1 MPANTFDIRHSIR
14 IAGAFIA
21 WVIGSGFATGQEM
34 LRFYASFGLCGY
46 GAVAV
51 NLVGFLGMAYLLM
64 RTGFEH
70 KKERAF
76 NHFQFF
82 CGQNLGLVYT
92 WLIIATLILLMPVLV
107 AGAGATLYEYYC
119 VPQPL
124 GSAVMTALLLA
135 AYLMGF
141 ERLIQVISSIG
152 PVIIVFSLAIG
163 CGAIAVDYGQFSRIG
178 EYESAL
184 APYQAAPN
192 WFLSAVLHLS
202 LNFFPPS
209 MYFTRLGVFSASS
222 KQELRA
228 GAFLGAFVVI
238 LCIAVMTTAILLNGS
253 AAAGLDVPVLYLAQ
267 KLHPLLGTAFSIT
280 LLLGIFSSSS
290 VMMWSICSRVTRWG
304 KKGNVAFAFA
314 VALFTYVVSLFSF
327 GRLVAVLYPAI
338 GYAGLLF
345 IASVVYKSFR
355 K

>member
-1 MPANTFDIRHSIR
+1 MPASTLNIRNSIR
-14 IAGAFIA
+14 IAGSFIA

-34 LRFYASFGLCGY
+34 LRFYASFGLYGY

-51 NLVGFLGMAYLLM
+51 LVGFLGMAYLLM

-70 KKERAF
+70 KKEPGF

-82 CGQNLGLVYT
+82 CGQRLGLVYT

-107 AGAGATLYEYYC
+107 AGAGPVLVAGAGATLYEYYR

-124 GSAVMTALLLA
+124 GSAVMTGLLLA

-163 CGAIAVDYGQFSRIG
+163 CGAIAADYGQFSQI
-178 EYESAL
+178 ESYESAL

-209 MYFTRLGVFSASS
+209 MYFTRLGVSAAS

-238 LCIAVMTTAILLNGS
+238 LCIAVMTTAILLNGN
-253 AAAGLDVPVLYLAQ
+253 AAAGLDIPVLYLAQ
-267 KLHPLLGTAFSIT
+267 KLHPLLGAAFSIT

-290 VMMWSICSRVTRWG
+290 VMMWSICSRVTCWG
-304 KKGNVAFAFA
+304 KQGNVAFAVA
-314 VALFTYVVSLFSF
+314 VALFTYVCLPTSSASF
-327 GRLVAVLYPAI
+327 PSAA
-338 GYAGLLF
+338 
-345 IASVVYKSFR
+345 
-355 K
+355 

>member
-1 MPANTFDIRHSIR
+1 
-14 IAGAFIA
+14 
-21 WVIGSGFATGQEM
+21 
-34 LRFYASFGLCGY
+34 
-46 GAVAV
+46 
-51 NLVGFLGMAYLLM
+51 
-64 RTGFEH
+64 
-70 KKERAF
+70 
-76 NHFQFF
+76 
-82 CGQNLGLVYT
+82 
-92 WLIIATLILLMPVLV
+92 
-107 AGAGATLYEYYC
+107 
-119 VPQPL
+119 
-124 GSAVMTALLLA
+124 
-135 AYLMGF
+135 
-141 ERLIQVISSIG
+141 
-152 PVIIVFSLAIG
+152 
-163 CGAIAVDYGQFSRIG
+163 
-178 EYESAL
+178 
-184 APYQAAPN
+184 
-192 WFLSAVLHLS
+192 
-202 LNFFPPS
+202 
-209 MYFTRLGVFSASS
+209 MYFTRLGVSASS

-304 KKGNVAFAFA
+304 KKGNVAFAVA

>member
-70 KKERAF
+70 KKESAF

-107 AGAGATLYEYYC
+107 AGAGATLYEYYR

-209 MYFTRLGVFSASS
+209 MYFIRLGISASS

-304 KKGNVAFAFA
+304 KKGNVAFAVA

-345 IASVVYKSFR
+345 IARVVYKSFR

>member
-1 MPANTFDIRHSIR
+1 MPASTFDIRNSIR

-34 LRFYASFGLCGY
+34 LRFYASFGLYGY

-70 KKERAF
+70 KKEPGF
-76 NHFQFF
+76 NHFPFF
-82 CGQNLGLVYT
+82 CGQRLGLVYT

-107 AGAGATLYEYYC
+107 AGAGATLYEYYR

-124 GSAVMTALLLA
+124 GSAVMT
-135 AYLMGF
+135 
-141 ERLIQVISSIG
+141 
-152 PVIIVFSLAIG
+152 
-163 CGAIAVDYGQFSRIG
+163 
-178 EYESAL
+178 
-184 APYQAAPN
+184 
-192 WFLSAVLHLS
+192 
-202 LNFFPPS
+202 
-209 MYFTRLGVFSASS
+209 
-222 KQELRA
+222 
-228 GAFLGAFVVI
+228 
-238 LCIAVMTTAILLNGS
+238 TAILLNGN
-253 AAAGLDVPVLYLAQ
+253 AAAGLDIPVLYLAQ
-267 KLHPLLGTAFSIT
+267 KLHPLLGAAFSIT

-290 VMMWSICSRVTRWG
+290 VMMWSICSRVTCWG
-304 KKGNVAFAFA
+304 KQGNVAFAVA

-345 IASVVYKSFR
+345 IACVVYKNF
-355 K
+355 KT

>member
-1 MPANTFDIRHSIR
+1 MPASTLNIRNSIR
-14 IAGAFIA
+14 IAGSFIA

-34 LRFYASFGLCGY
+34 LRFYASFGLYGY

-51 NLVGFLGMAYLLM
+51 NLIGFLGMAYLLM

-70 KKERAF
+70 KKEPGF

-82 CGQNLGLVYT
+82 CGQRLGLVYT

-107 AGAGATLYEYYC
+107 AGAGATLYEYYR

-124 GSAVMTALLLA
+124 GSAVMTGLLLA

-163 CGAIAVDYGQFSRIG
+163 CGAIAADYGQFSQI
-178 EYESAL
+178 ESYESAL

-209 MYFTRLGVFSASS
+209 MYFTRLGVSAAS

-228 GAFLGAFVVI
+228 GAFLGAFVLII
-238 LCIAVMTTAILLNGS
+238 LAHNLFGFGIGYFVTGKLGLGQRQRHSVTLEVGMQNDALAISLVSVFFAPAVAIPAAIGAAIHQVTGS
-253 AAAGLDVPVLYLAQ
+253 ILAGIFARKMDAIEARKAAAAEAVPA
-267 KLHPLLGTAFSIT
+267 
-280 LLLGIFSSSS
+280 
-290 VMMWSICSRVTRWG
+290 
-304 KKGNVAFAFA
+304 
-314 VALFTYVVSLFSF
+314 
-327 GRLVAVLYPAI
+327 PAHH
-338 GYAGLLF
+338 
-345 IASVVYKSFR
+345 
-355 K
+355 

>member
-70 KKERAF
+70 KKESAF

-107 AGAGATLYEYYC
+107 AGAGATLYEYYR

-209 MYFTRLGVFSASS
+209 MYFT
-222 KQELRA
+222 
-228 GAFLGAFVVI
+228 
-238 LCIAVMTTAILLNGS
+238 
-253 AAAGLDVPVLYLAQ
+253 
-267 KLHPLLGTAFSIT
+267 

-290 VMMWSICSRVTRWG
+290 VMMWSICSRVTCWG
-304 KKGNVAFAFA
+304 KKGNVAFAVA

-345 IASVVYKSFR
+345 IASVVYKSF
-355 K
+355 KK

>member
-34 LRFYASFGLCGY
+34 LRFYASFGLYGY

-107 AGAGATLYEYYC
+107 AGAGATLYEYYR

-192 WFLSAVLHLS
+192 WFLSAD
-202 LNFFPPS
+202 
-209 MYFTRLGVFSASS
+209 
-222 KQELRA
+222 
-228 GAFLGAFVVI
+228 
-238 LCIAVMTTAILLNGS
+238 C
-253 AAAGLDVPVLYLAQ
+253 
-267 KLHPLLGTAFSIT
+267 
-280 LLLGIFSSSS
+280 
-290 VMMWSICSRVTRWG
+290 
-304 KKGNVAFAFA
+304 
-314 VALFTYVVSLFSF
+314 
-327 GRLVAVLYPAI
+327 
-338 GYAGLLF
+338 
-345 IASVVYKSFR
+345 
-355 K
+355 

>member
-34 LRFYASFGLCGY
+34 LRFYASFGLYGY

-107 AGAGATLYEYYC
+107 AGAGATLYEYYR

-152 PVIIVFSLAIG
+152 PVIIVFSLSIG

-192 WFLSAVLHLS
+192 WFLS
-202 LNFFPPS
+202 
-209 MYFTRLGVFSASS
+209 
-222 KQELRA
+222 
-228 GAFLGAFVVI
+228 
-238 LCIAVMTTAILLNGS
+238 AVMTTAILLNGS

-304 KKGNVAFAFA
+304 KKGNVAFAVA

>member
-1 MPANTFDIRHSIR
+1 
-14 IAGAFIA
+14 
-21 WVIGSGFATGQEM
+21 
-34 LRFYASFGLCGY
+34 
-46 GAVAV
+46 
-51 NLVGFLGMAYLLM
+51 
-64 RTGFEH
+64 
-70 KKERAF
+70 
-76 NHFQFF
+76 
-82 CGQNLGLVYT
+82 
-92 WLIIATLILLMPVLV
+92 MPVLV
-107 AGAGATLYEYYC
+107 AGAGATLYEYYR

-124 GSAVMTALLLA
+124 GSAVMTGLLLA

-209 MYFTRLGVFSASS
+209 MYFTRLGVSASS

-253 AAAGLDVPVLYLAQ
+253 AAAGLDIPVLYLAQ
-267 KLHPLLGTAFSIT
+267 KLHPLSGRGLFHHAAPGHLFLVIRHDVVH
-280 LLLGIFSSSS
+280 LQPRHLLGKTRQRRLCRCRRPVYLRCQPLFLWPLSRCPLSGHRLRWASLYRLR
-290 VMMWSICSRVTRWG
+290 SIQKFQNIRYAKQRMSI
-304 KKGNVAFAFA
+304 
-314 VALFTYVVSLFSF
+314 LFLSDIRCFL
-327 GRLVAVLYPAI
+327 RH
-338 GYAGLLF
+338 
-345 IASVVYKSFR
+345 K
-355 K
+355 